1 MSFDDEVDELKK
13 ELQTGKLD
21 PSQRKDAT
29 AKLSE
34 KLKETIGSRRLMFSV
49 DAENSEPFVSIKHA
63 TTKEHLASVFINE
76 DSSITFQSPLAVED
90 AEADDDEEDAG
101 YFPKYVEYYDEEEFL
116 EDVPDIL
123 KHGVAE
129 YELDQETDEKA

>member
-34 KLKETIGSRRLMFSV
+34 KLKETVASRRLMFSV

-76 DSSITFQSPLAVED
+76 DSSITFQSPLATED
-90 AEADDDEEDAG
+90 AESDDDEEDAG

-129 YELDQETDEKA
+129 YELDQETDDKT

>member
-34 KLKETIGSRRLMFSV
+34 KLKETVASRRLMFSV

-76 DSSITFQSPLAVED
+76 DSSITFQSPLATED
-90 AEADDDEEDAG
+90 AESDDDEEDAG

-116 EDVPDIL
+116 E
-123 KHGVAE
+123 
-129 YELDQETDEKA
+129 

>member
-21 PSQRKDAT
+21 PAQRKDAT

-34 KLKETIGSRRLMFSV
+34 KLKETVASRRLVFSV
-49 DAENSEPFVSIKHA
+49 DAENSEPFISIKHA
-63 TTKEHLASVFINE
+63 KTKEHLASVFINE
-76 DSSITFQSPLAVED
+76 DSSITFQSPLATED
-90 AEADDDEEDAG
+90 AESEDDEEDAG

-129 YELDQETDEKA
+129 YELDQETEEKA

>member
-1 MSFDDEVDELKK
+1 MSFDDEIDELKK

-21 PSQRKDAT
+21 PAQRKDAT

-34 KLKETIGSRRLMFSV
+34 KLKEILATRRLIFAV
-49 DAENSEPFVSIKHA
+49 DVENNEPFVSIKHSA
-63 TTKEHLASVFINE
+63 TNEHLASVFINE
-76 DSSITFQSPLAVED
+76 DASITFQSPLAANDGEGED
-90 AEADDDEEDAG
+90 DEEEDAG

-123 KHGVAE
+123 KHGIAE
-129 YELDQETDEKA
+129 YELDHEADKA

>member
-21 PSQRKDAT
+21 PAQRKDAT
-29 AKLSE
+29 TKLCE
-34 KLKETIGSRRLMFSV
+34 KLQETLATKRLTFTV
-49 DAENSEPFVSIKHA
+49 DMENNEPFIAIKHA
-63 TTKEHLASVFINE
+63 ASKEHLASVFMNE
-76 DSSITFQSPLAVED
+76 DSSITFQSPLAEED
-90 AEADDDEEDAG
+90 GDGDDDEEDAG

-129 YELDQETDEKA
+129 YELDQETDKA

>member
-34 KLKETIGSRRLMFSV
+34 KLKETVASRRLMFSV

-76 DSSITFQSPLAVED
+76 DSSITFQSPLATED
-90 AEADDDEEDAG
+90 AESDDDEEDAG

-129 YELDQETDEKA
+129 YELDQETDEKV

>member
-90 AEADDDEEDAG
+90 AEADDDDEDAG